1 MYALCTPSI
10 CVFIMFK
17 YRLSVKS
24 SLVDILVFK
33 AMGFF
38 FFFFLKF
45 FFPFFSHFLGGGGC
59 DSDRRD
65 CQRVGDEHGEFG
77 GFSLV
82 S

>member
-38 FFFFLKF
+38 LKKNFLIFFH
-45 FFPFFSHFLGGGGC
+45 FFPFFGGVVILIAETAKELEINTVNLGDFL
-59 DSDRRD
+59 
-65 CQRVGDEHGEFG
+65 
-77 GFSLV
+77 
-82 S
+82 

>member
-38 FFFFLKF
+38 KKKFFLIF
-45 FFPFFSHFLGGGGC
+45 FHFFPFFGGVVILIAETAKELEINTVNLGDFL
-59 DSDRRD
+59 
-65 CQRVGDEHGEFG
+65 
-77 GFSLV
+77 
-82 S
+82 

>member
-33 AMGFF
+33 AMGFKKK
-38 FFFFLKF
+38 FFFLIF
-45 FFPFFSHFLGGGGC
+45 FHFFPFFGGVVILIAETAKELEINTVNLEDFL
-59 DSDRRD
+59 
-65 CQRVGDEHGEFG
+65 
-77 GFSLV
+77 
-82 S
+82 

>member
-33 AMGFF
+33 AMGFLKKNFLNF
-38 FFFFLKF
+38 FS
-45 FFPFFSHFLGGGGC
+45 FFPIFWGGVVILIAETAKELEINTVNLEDFL
-59 DSDRRD
+59 
-65 CQRVGDEHGEFG
+65 
-77 GFSLV
+77 
-82 S
+82 

>member
-1 MYALCTPSI
+1 MYARCTPSI

-38 FFFFLKF
+38 KKKIFLIFFH
-45 FFPFFSHFLGGGGC
+45 FFPFFGGVVILIAETAKELEINTVNLEDFL
-59 DSDRRD
+59 
-65 CQRVGDEHGEFG
+65 
-77 GFSLV
+77 
-82 S
+82 

>member
-33 AMGFF
+33 AMGFKKKKIFLNF
-38 FFFFLKF
+38 FS
-45 FFPFFSHFLGGGGC
+45 FFPIFWGGVVILIAETAKELEINTVNLEDFL
-59 DSDRRD
+59 
-65 CQRVGDEHGEFG
+65 
-77 GFSLV
+77 
-82 S
+82 

>member
-33 AMGFF
+33 AIGIFF
-38 FFFFLKF
+38 IFFIFF
-45 FFPFFSHFLGGGGC
+45 GGGGC
-59 DSDRRD
+59 DSDRGD
-65 CQRVGDEHGEFG
+65 CQRVGDEHGEFW

>member
-38 FFFFLKF
+38 FFFFLNF
-45 FFPFFSHFLGGGGC
+45 FFHFFLF
-59 DSDRRD
+59 
-65 CQRVGDEHGEFG
+65 FG
-77 GFSLV
+77 GVVIVIAETAKELEMNTVNLEDFL
-82 S
+82 

>member
-38 FFFFLKF
+38 FSFFFLIF
-45 FFPFFSHFLGGGGC
+45 FFHFFPFFAGGC

>member
-45 FFPFFSHFLGGGGC
+45 FFPIFFPFFWGGVVIVIAETAKELEMNTVNLEDFL
-59 DSDRRD
+59 
-65 CQRVGDEHGEFG
+65 
-77 GFSLV
+77 
-82 S
+82 

>member
-38 FFFFLKF
+38 KKKFFLIF
-45 FFPFFSHFLGGGGC
+45 FHFFPFFGGVVILIAETAKELEINTVNLEDFL
-59 DSDRRD
+59 
-65 CQRVGDEHGEFG
+65 
-77 GFSLV
+77 
-82 S
+82 

>member
-38 FFFFLKF
+38 FLNFFS
-45 FFPFFSHFLGGGGC
+45 FFPIFWGGC
-59 DSDRRD
+59 DIDRRD
-65 CQRVGDEHGEFG
+65 CQRVGDKHGEFG

>member
-38 FFFFLKF
+38 FYFFFLIF
-45 FFPFFSHFLGGGGC
+45 FFIFSHFLRGVVIVIAETAKELEMNTVNLE
-59 DSDRRD
+59 D
-65 CQRVGDEHGEFG
+65 F
-77 GFSLV
+77 L
-82 S
+82 

>member
-45 FFPFFSHFLGGGGC
+45 FFPFFSHFLGGGVVIVIAETAKELEMNTVNLE
-59 DSDRRD
+59 D
-65 CQRVGDEHGEFG
+65 F
-77 GFSLV
+77 L
-82 S
+82 

>member
-33 AMGFF
+33 AMGFKKKKIFLIF
-38 FFFFLKF
+38 FH
-45 FFPFFSHFLGGGGC
+45 FFPFFGGVVILIAETAKELEINTVNLEDFL
-59 DSDRRD
+59 
-65 CQRVGDEHGEFG
+65 
-77 GFSLV
+77 
-82 S
+82 

>member
-33 AMGFF
+33 AMGFLKKK
-38 FFFFLKF
+38 FFLIF
-45 FFPFFSHFLGGGGC
+45 FHFFPFFGGGC
-59 DSDRRD
+59 DIDRRD
-65 CQRVGDEHGEFG
+65 CQRVGDKHGEFG

>member
-33 AMGFF
+33 AMGFLKKKFLNF
-38 FFFFLKF
+38 FS
-45 FFPFFSHFLGGGGC
+45 FFPIFWGGC
-59 DSDRRD
+59 DIDRRD
-65 CQRVGDEHGEFG
+65 CQRVGDKHGEFG

>member
-33 AMGFF
+33 AMGFLKKKNFLIF
-38 FFFFLKF
+38 FH
-45 FFPFFSHFLGGGGC
+45 FFPFFGGVVILIAETAKELEINTVNLGDFL
-59 DSDRRD
+59 
-65 CQRVGDEHGEFG
+65 
-77 GFSLV
+77 
-82 S
+82 

>member
-33 AMGFF
+33 AMGFKKKKNFLNF
-38 FFFFLKF
+38 FS
-45 FFPFFSHFLGGGGC
+45 FFPIFWGGC
-59 DSDRRD
+59 DIDRRD
-65 CQRVGDEHGEFG
+65 CQRVGDKHGEFG

>member
-38 FFFFLKF
+38 KKKIFLIFFH
-45 FFPFFSHFLGGGGC
+45 FFPFFGGVVILIAETAKELEINTVNLEDFL
-59 DSDRRD
+59 
-65 CQRVGDEHGEFG
+65 
-77 GFSLV
+77 
-82 S
+82 

>member
-33 AMGFF
+33 AMGFLKKKKFLIF
-38 FFFFLKF
+38 FH
-45 FFPFFSHFLGGGGC
+45 FFPFFGGVVILIAETAKELEINTVNLEDFL
-59 DSDRRD
+59 
-65 CQRVGDEHGEFG
+65 
-77 GFSLV
+77 
-82 S
+82 